1 MEFCNA
7 ISANCPTVALS
18 KRKWQNFSSLRY
30 RFGNISLVRL
40 LLDSGADREL
50 LDAQGMSAADH
61 AREKECITIL
71 GMMERATKQ
80 RTECTNRIN
89 C

>member
-1 MEFCNA
+1 M
-7 ISANCPTVALS
+7 
-18 KRKWQNFSSLRY
+18 
-30 RFGNISLVRL
+30 RL
-40 LLDSGADREL
+40 LLDEGADRSL

-61 AREKECITIL
+61 AKEKECITIL
-71 GMMERATKQ
+71 GIMERAVKQ

>member
-7 ISANCPTVALS
+7 ISANENFRPF
-18 KRKWQNFSSLRY
+18 FSSLRY

-71 GMMERATKQ
+71 GIMERATKQ